1 MTTLTAINDLMFDS
15 FEIHRVLI
23 VAPLRVA
30 RDTWQEEI
38 RKWDHL
44 KDLTCSVVV
53 GSVAERR
60 LALQKSA
67 DLYIVNRENLVW
79 LCKNCKRD
87 FDMVVL
93 DELSSFKNQQ
103 AQRFKAMKALRP
115 KVKRIVG
122 LTGTDTQR

>member
-1 MTTLTAINDLMFDS
+1 MTTLTAIRDLMYDF
-15 FEIHRVLI
+15 FEVHRVLI

-30 RDTWQEEI
+30 RDTWPEEL

-44 KDLTCSVVV
+44 KELTCSVVV
-53 GSVAERR
+53 GSVTERR
-60 LALQKSA
+60 RALQKPA

-79 LCKNCKRD
+79 LCKNCRLD

-93 DELSSFKNQQ
+93 DELSSFKNQH

-115 KVKRIVG
+115 KV
-122 LTGTDTQR
+122 